1 MLAVAS
7 AICRN
12 LPRPKFSSSFNIDTD
27 AKKKRMEPVLIL
39 RVGRSSIF
47 RGGNDLAVLRRHGIN
62 SERAETGR
70 DALDYLKLY
79 DYDAVLIDLH
89 LPDMPGHEV
98 IRLARALDIVT
109 PALIT
114 ADMAAPAT
122 KARAL
127 DQGADDFIITPSEP
141 EELLA
146 RVRAVVRRSQG
157 HAKSVLRMGCVE
169 LSLERREVRV
179 NGCKLSVSRREFA
192 VLELLFLKQGVILNK
207 TAFLNHLYCGAEEP
221 EMKTIDVIIC
231 RLRKKLTAAGVG
243 TLIDTVWGCGYILRE
258 PLPEAGFD
266 AAELELAAD

>member
-1 MLAVAS
+1 M
-7 AICRN
+7 
-12 LPRPKFSSSFNIDTD
+12 
-27 AKKKRMEPVLIL
+27 LIL
-39 RVGRSSIF
+39 RVGRSSVF
-47 RGGNDLAVLRRHGIN
+47 PGGNDLAVLRRHGIN

-79 DYDAVLIDLH
+79 DYDAVLIDMH
-89 LPDMPGHEV
+89 LTDMPGHDV
-98 IRLARALDIVT
+98 IRLARAADIST

-114 ADMAAPAT
+114 ADMASPAMIA
-122 KARAL
+122 KVL
-127 DQGADDFIITPSEP
+127 DQGADDVVITPSEP
-141 EELLA
+141 DELLA

-157 HAKSVLRMGCVE
+157 HARSLLRMGPVE
-169 LSLERREVRV
+169 LSLERHEVRV
-179 NGCKLSVSRREFA
+179 HGKKLPVSRREFS

-258 PLPEAGFD
+258 PLAAQATHELLPEFAEAG
-266 AAELELAAD
+266 